1 MIEISTFPL
10 IKQYWKILEIKT
22 SLNSETTLPKF
33 LCLQSVTLT
42 SIKVFY
48 SKIHWIKNKIP
59 YQTKTIYIRKHF
71 KIVQKYLLQTHLHCN
86 IIWKLCLYKYIGC
99 IFLFALVVKHIKQQ
113 CEYRKQGIRNI
124 FILVIIIVIM
134 IKVLSSSTFT
144 KDKAAIT
151 KYFYFRITTITV
163 CLNIQLKKNLYQ
175 SFKVMWVDKF
185 CTYL

>member
-1 MIEISTFPL
+1 M
-10 IKQYWKILEIKT
+10 
-22 SLNSETTLPKF
+22 
-33 LCLQSVTLT
+33 
-42 SIKVFY
+42 
-48 SKIHWIKNKIP
+48 
-59 YQTKTIYIRKHF
+59 
-71 KIVQKYLLQTHLHCN
+71 QKYLLQTHLHCN

-99 IFLFALVVKHIKQQ
+99 VFLLALVVKHIKQQ

-185 CTYL
+185 CTYLYRNKTTLYHDENRIQNSVLGKFTLYGYGNAMLVLYH